1 MEWHLKRSV
10 ELGAQMD
17 AERFEDV
24 LIETDDRDVTSV
36 ARDVL
41 RRAGWLPA

>member
-1 MEWHLKRSV
+1 MEWHLKRSG

-17 AERFEDV
+17 AQPFEDV
-24 LIETDDRDVTSV
+24 LVETDDRDVTSV
-36 ARDVL
+36 AREVL